1 MAAPSEEALRSEFN
15 ACEGSFLLQLRC
27 DLRWDVVAFRRIT
40 DAMLAYVRARDP
52 EADIPRWVAEGFW
65 YIGWFAKSWSEHPN
79 FPRPLPPAY
88 YAGAYE
94 RLHDLAYW
102 LFIGESPYTVDTP
115 FERPLPGERGA

>member
-1 MAAPSEEALRSEFN
+1 VSR
-15 ACEGSFLLQLRC
+15 
-27 DLRWDVVAFRRIT
+27 RRIT

-65 YIGWFAKSWSEHPN
+65 YIGWFTKCWSEHPN
-79 FPRPLPPAY
+79 FPRPLPAAY

-102 LFIGESPYTVDTP
+102 LFIGESPYTDDTP